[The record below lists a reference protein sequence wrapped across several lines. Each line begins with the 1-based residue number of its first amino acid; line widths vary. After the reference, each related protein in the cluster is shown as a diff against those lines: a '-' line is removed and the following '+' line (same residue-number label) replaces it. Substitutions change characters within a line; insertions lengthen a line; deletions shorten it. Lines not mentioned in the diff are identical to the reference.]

1 MKPHQRFEK
10 VMQHFCIK
18 KGVEMR
24 YVKFLHDGQR
34 VLADDTPE
42 KLGMENDDRIDAV
55 LEQIG
60 GCQ

>member
-1 MKPHQRFEK
+1 
-10 VMQHFCIK
+10 MQHFCIK